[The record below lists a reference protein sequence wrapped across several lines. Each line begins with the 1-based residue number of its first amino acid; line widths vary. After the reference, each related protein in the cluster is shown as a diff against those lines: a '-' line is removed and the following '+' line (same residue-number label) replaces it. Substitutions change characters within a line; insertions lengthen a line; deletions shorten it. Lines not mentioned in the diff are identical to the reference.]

1 LEEDK
6 GDAMLRYLI
15 VGLGGG
21 VLFGIM
27 DGLIN
32 GNSLAQKL
40 YATFDPVLKKAVNIP
55 AGIVIDL
62 IYGFVLAGIFL
73 LLYQSLPGDSGW
85 LKGITFGFMIF
96 FFRIVMQVASQW
108 MMFKVSSQLLIYILA
123 SGLIEMLLLGLY
135 FGLLLKPAK

>member
-1 LEEDK
+1 
-6 GDAMLRYLI
+6 MVRFLI
-15 VGLGGG
+15 VSLGGG

-40 YATFDPVLKKAVNIP
+40 YATFDPVLRKTINVP

-62 IYGFVLAGIFL
+62 IYGFALAGIFL
-73 LLYQSLPGDSGW
+73 LLYQSLPGSCGW
-85 LKGITFGFMIF
+85 LKGITFGFIVF
-96 FFRIVMQVASQW
+96 FFRVVMQVASQW
-108 MMFKVSSQLLIYILA
+108 MMFKISSQLLIYILA

>member
-1 LEEDK
+1 
-6 GDAMLRYLI
+6 MLRYLI
-15 VGLGGG
+15 VSLGGG
-21 VLFGIM
+21 ILFGIM

-40 YATFDPVLKKAVNIP
+40 YATFDPVLRKTVNVP

-85 LKGITFGFMIF
+85 LKGITFGFIIF
-96 FFRIVMQVASQW
+96 FFRVVMQVASQW
-108 MMFKVSSQLLIYILA
+108 MMFKVSSQLLVYILV
-123 SGLIEMLLLGLY
+123 SGLIEMLMLGLY
-135 FGLLLKPAK
+135 FGLLLKPAE